1 LYFLFD
7 ALFWGLYPLYVT
19 GELGVSPAGLGLL
32 FAIGSIGGIVGALSV
47 EPLTRRFGLGPVLA
61 GALLVGAF
69 GELCIPLAGG
79 PVLLAMAVLALGEV
93 LVRSSDW
100 VFAVNFASLRQA
112 QTPGRLQGR
121 VNATI
126 QVFTSGVVP
135 VGALLGGLLGEAI
148 GIRATVLVGVAG
160 VILAFLWVLSSP
172 MRSLRSIPTDSPP
185 PGDSGSSSV
194 DPVPKDG

>member
-1 LYFLFD
+1 
-7 ALFWGLYPLYVT
+7 V
-19 GELGVSPAGLGLL
+19 
-32 FAIGSIGGIVGALSV
+32 VGALFV
-47 EPLTRRFGLGPVLA
+47 EPLTRRFGLGRVMA
-61 GALLVGAF
+61 GALLVGAL

-79 PVLLAMAVLALGEV
+79 PVLMAIAVLALGEV

-112 QTPGRLQGR
+112 QTPDRLQGR

-126 QVFTSGVVP
+126 KVFTSGVVP

-160 VILAFLWVLSSP
+160 VFLAFLWVLLSP
-172 MRSLRSIPTDSPP
+172 VRSLRSIPTDTPR
-185 PGDSGSSSV
+185 PGDRGPSST
-194 DPVPKDG
+194 DPAPGDG